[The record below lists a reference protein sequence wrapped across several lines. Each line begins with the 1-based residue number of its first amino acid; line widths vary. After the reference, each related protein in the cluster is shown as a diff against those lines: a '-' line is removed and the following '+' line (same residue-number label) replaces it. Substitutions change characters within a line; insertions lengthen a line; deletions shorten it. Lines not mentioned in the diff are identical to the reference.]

1 MWIISSALLVYI
13 GILDWQHRRI
23 PNLAVVL
30 IGGLAWGSYFLWKP
44 FDSSTVMINILLA
57 VLLTVP
63 GYLRGI
69 VGGGDV
75 KLMLAIAPL
84 WSSITL
90 LQIFASGVLL
100 TVCLLKLQAP
110 LVARWRGAGPSDTN
124 TDVKPVRPANTGLP
138 LGTAIALGA
147 ALHLLTGE
155 YLLSLLDVTN

>member
-1 MWIISSALLVYI
+1 VCIIIPLLIGV

-23 PNLAVVL
+23 PNLAVLL
-30 IGGLAWGSYFLWKP
+30 IAGLAWGSYFLWKP
-44 FDSSTVMINILLA
+44 FDATTVMINILLA

-69 VGGGDV
+69 VGAGDV

-84 WSSITL
+84 WSSISL

-110 LVARWRGAGPSDTN
+110 LVASWRGVFAPSSH
-124 TDVKPVRPANTGLP
+124 TDAKPVPPSHTGLP

-147 ALHLLTGE
+147 TLYLLTGE
-155 YLLSLLDVTN
+155 YLLGLVDVTH